1 MRSKKQNFIPMRF
14 GVSLLLTI
22 LISSCTFVQER
33 YPAIPPGPYRA
44 VLKLE
49 NNPILPNPKGK
60 PLPEKM
66 NLEFDEVTDGELP
79 FTFDVTYDT
88 DSTFYM
94 DIING
99 EERIRVPS
107 KNIAYGRDISQG
119 RDTIRIDF
127 PIYDTYIRAYHET
140 GVIEGVYVVNYRQQ
154 YRIPFLAK
162 FGEAHR
168 FTQLRKPPVTDLSGN
183 WAMTFSLN
191 DEPYI
196 GIGEFKQDGNHLSG
210 TIRTETGD
218 YRYLE
223 GTVQANKLYLSVF
236 DGAHAFLFEGLIK
249 EDGTLNG
256 SFRSGRH
263 YLTDFVAH
271 RDDDFVLAD
280 PDSLTVLREDTPLSF
295 SFPDANGTVVSLDDE
310 KYADKIKLVQ
320 VMGTW
325 CPNCRDETNYLR
337 DYKTAH
343 PEQNFEII
351 TLAFEQYGADDD
363 RSRAAVKRYHD
374 NMKVDWPILMAGSSD
389 KGEAAKAFPA
399 LNHILSY
406 PTLLFVNEKN
416 RVVRIH
422 TGFNGPAT
430 SKYAEF
436 DRSFQQTMKELAE

>member
-1 MRSKKQNFIPMRF
+1 MRTWVIC
-14 GVSLLLTI
+14 LLLVVF
-22 LISSCTFVQER
+22 SSCTFVQDR
-33 YPAIPPGPYRA
+33 YPYLPPGPYRA

-49 NNPILPNPKGK
+49 NNPITPNPKGK

-66 NLEFDEVTDGELP
+66 NLEFEEVTDGELP
-79 FTFDVTYDT
+79 FTFEVVYETDT
-88 DSTFYM
+88 TFYL

-107 KNIAYGRDISQG
+107 KDIGYGNDITQG

-127 PIYDTYIRAYHET
+127 PVYDTYIQAYHET
-140 GVIEGVYVVNYRQQ
+140 GVIEGVWVTNYREQ
-154 YRIPFLAK
+154 YRIPFVAK

-168 FTQLRKPPVTDLSGN
+168 FTQLRKEPVADLSGN
-183 WAMTFSLN
+183 WAMTFSVN
-191 DEPYI
+191 DQPYA
-196 GIGEFKQDGNHLSG
+196 GIGEFKQKGNHLSG

-263 YLTDFVAH
+263 YITDFVAH
-271 RDDDFVLAD
+271 RDDKFVLAD
-280 PDSLTVLREDTPLSF
+280 PDTLTVMREDTPLAF
-295 SFPDANGTVVSLDDE
+295 SFQDVNGKTVSLDDE
-310 KYADKIKLVQ
+310 QYAGKIKLVQ
-320 VMGTW
+320 LMGTW

-337 DYKTAH
+337 DYRADNPST
-343 PEQNFEII
+343 EFELI

-363 RSRAAVKRYHD
+363 RSRAAVKRYHE
-374 NMKVDWPILMAGSSD
+374 NMKVDWPILLAGSFD
-389 KGEAAKAFPA
+389 KEEAAKAFPA
-399 LNHILSY
+399 INHILSF
-406 PTLLFVNEKN
+406 PTLLFVNEENK
-416 RVVRIH
+416 VIRIH

-430 SKYAEF
+430 SKFKEF
-436 DRSFQQTMKELAE
+436 DKSFKQTMQELTKGK

>member
-1 MRSKKQNFIPMRF
+1 MRF
-14 GVSLLLTI
+14 GLLVLVISLL
-22 LISSCTFVQER
+22 SSCTFVQER
-33 YPAIPPGPYRA
+33 YPYVPPGPYRA

-49 NNPILPNPKGK
+49 NNPITPNPKGK

-79 FTFDVTYDT
+79 FNLEIAYENDT
-88 DSTFYM
+88 TFYI

-107 KNIAYGRDISQG
+107 KDIGYGRDITQG

-127 PIYDTYIRAYHET
+127 PVYDTYIQAYHET
-140 GVIEGVYVVNYRQQ
+140 GIIEGVYVVNYREQ

-162 FGEAHR
+162 FGEGHR

-183 WAMTFSLN
+183 WAMTFSVN
-191 DEPYI
+191 DNPFA
-196 GIGEFKQDGNHLSG
+196 GIGELKQDGNHLSG
-210 TIRTETGD
+210 TIRTESGD

-263 YLTDFVAH
+263 YITDFVAH
-271 RDDDFVLAD
+271 RDDNFKLAN
-280 PDSLTVLREDTPLSF
+280 PDSLTVMREDTPLAF
-295 SFPDANGTVVSLDDE
+295 SFPDVEGNLVSLEDE
-310 KYADKIKLVQ
+310 AYSGKVKLVQ
-320 VMGTW
+320 LMGTW

-337 DYKTAH
+337 DYKAAH
-343 PEQNFEII
+343 PEQDFEII
-351 TLAFEQYGADDD
+351 TLAFEYYGVDDN
-363 RSRAAVKRYHD
+363 RSKAAIKRYQE
-374 NMKVDWPILMAGSSD
+374 NMGVNWPILLAGTSD
-389 KGEAAKAFPA
+389 KEEAAKVFPA
-399 LNHILSY
+399 LNHILSF
-406 PTLLFVNEKN
+406 PTLLFVDKN
-416 RVVRIH
+416 NKVARIH

-430 SKYAEF
+430 SKYQDF
-436 DRSFQQTMKELAE
+436 DRSFKKTMHELIPKM